1 MFQMLEKSSFM
12 NFYTNGNMEH
22 PSLLEERKIILWK
35 KNSEYCDEHCSF
47 DHFVMEL
54 HATLQLHEKILGKKI
69 GAYDNTKSMQKA
81 DVRDWCV
88 RILK

>member
-1 MFQMLEKSSFM
+1 MEIWNIHRCWKKEKS
-12 NFYTNGNMEH
+12 YYE
-22 PSLLEERKIILWK
+22 K

-81 DVRDWCV
+81 DVRD
-88 RILK
+88 

>member
-1 MFQMLEKSSFM
+1 MK
-12 NFYTNGNMEH
+12 
-22 PSLLEERKIILWK
+22 K

-81 DVRDWCV
+81 DVRD
-88 RILK
+88 